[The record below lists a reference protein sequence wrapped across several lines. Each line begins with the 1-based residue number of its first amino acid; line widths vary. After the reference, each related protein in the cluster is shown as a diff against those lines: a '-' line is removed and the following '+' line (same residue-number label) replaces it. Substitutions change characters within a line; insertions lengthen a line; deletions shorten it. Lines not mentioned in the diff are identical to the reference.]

1 MKNIKIIVAL
11 FSSFI
16 LCSSH
21 TVVGNWLERHADN
34 HLTYGEKNAHQGL
47 FRVDG
52 AYIAYT
58 KEEMESDTV
67 YGSAGFVFYPDG
79 ICADLGL
86 HFVMDNGIVDFEKS
100 LGRDIIY
107 PKQWHVMMGVYEVRN
122 GIVYCDMYRWA
133 DLLHISTSY
142 EKYEFVIKDSCTLE
156 CNRTMSRM
164 GDFNWHFVPCTNI
177 VHPREKFIKDRKWMW
192 KTEEDWLKYKESKKE
207 VR

>member
-1 MKNIKIIVAL
+1 MKNIIIVAL
-11 FSSFI
+11 LSLFLF
-16 LCSSH
+16 CSCH

-58 KEEMESDTV
+58 KEEIESDSV
-67 YGSAGFVFYPDG
+67 HGSMAFVFYPDG
-79 ICADLGL
+79 ICAELGL
-86 HFVMDNGIVDFEKS
+86 RFVMDNGIVDFDKSVYREK
-100 LGRDIIY
+100 IY
-107 PKQWHVMMGVYEVRN
+107 PKQWYGMMGVYEVRN

-133 DLLHISTSY
+133 DLLHINTSY

-156 CNRTMSRM
+156 CNRFMSET
-164 GDFNWHFVPCTNI
+164 GFINWHFVPCTNSI
-177 VHPREKFIKDRKWMW
+177 RPREKFIKDRKWMW